1 MNEFAILMK
10 AEFSERQKK
19 NPKFSLRA
27 YSRWLGLSPAQV
39 SQIMSGKRSLTVK
52 SLNKISD
59 KLGLSPYEQ
68 KKYLFALSSDK
79 NSVTTKVQQKTLAE
93 DQFHLITDWYHLAI
107 LSLTRVKDAKS
118 DPRWISQQ
126 LGISV
131 QQANEAISRLIR
143 VGCLQIKPT
152 FKQIGEPFEVA
163 SDIPSAAIRK
173 HHQQNLQLAAQK
185 IEQVPV
191 ENRQFQSL
199 SFPMSL
205 KMVPKFKILIDAFLE
220 DASAM
225 TEKSTKQQEEVFQLN
240 VQLFPVTQ
248 IQK

>member
-1 MNEFAILMK
+1 MNEFANLMK

-19 NPKFSLRA
+19 NPAFSLRA

-68 KKYLFALSSDK
+68 KKFLFALTP
-79 NSVTTKVQQKTLAE
+79 NQKTIETKSQLKALAE
-93 DQFHLITDWYHLAI
+93 DQFHLISDWYHLAI
-107 LSLTRVKDAKS
+107 LSLTRVKNAKA

-131 QQANEAISRLIR
+131 QQANEAVSRLVR

-163 SDIPSAAIRK
+163 SEVSSAAIRK

-185 IEQVPV
+185 IEQVSV
-191 ENRQFQSL
+191 ENRQYQSL

-205 KMVPKFKILIDAFLE
+205 KMVPKFKVLIDAFLE

-225 TEKSTKQQEEVFQLN
+225 SEKSNKTQEEVFQLN

-248 IQK
+248 INK